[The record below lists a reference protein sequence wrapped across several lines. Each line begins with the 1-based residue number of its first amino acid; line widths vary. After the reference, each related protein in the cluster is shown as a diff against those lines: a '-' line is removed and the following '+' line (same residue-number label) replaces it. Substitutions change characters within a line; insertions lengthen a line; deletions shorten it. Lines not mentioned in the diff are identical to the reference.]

1 MQNNFMLLL
10 FGGSSNKWILEVF
23 RSQFPVPDFNGLY
36 DETIL

>member
-10 FGGSSNKWILEVF
+10 FGGTSNKWILEVF
-23 RSQFPVPDFNGLY
+23 QCHFPVPDFNGVY